1 MFLSVIVVARDGN
14 WTPSNG
20 VIYGTFLACVCCHGI
35 LASTMSRIMGKLQTV
50 FVVANFILIFATII
64 ALPIGA
70 RHNRNDGHYIFAQTE
85 NSTTWPTG
93 WAFMLAWLSPIWTIG
108 GFDSCVHM
116 SEEAA
121 NATKAVVRSKMCL
134 KFEFMVTDLIVTAF
148 WHSHGYRVL
157 LVLRLH
163 YCHRARCMYQSRS
176 KLNHWIE
183 VWPANGAGKLIS
195 RSSPSP
201 RTLTSKIRS
210 TSTP

>member
-1 MFLSVIVVARDGN
+1 MIDAFALMFLSVIVVARDGN

-64 ALPIGA
+64 ALPVGA

-108 GFDSCVHM
+108 AFDSCG
-116 SEEAA
+116 
-121 NATKAVVRSKMCL
+121 T
-134 KFEFMVTDLIVTAF
+134 
-148 WHSHGYRVL
+148 
-157 LVLRLH
+157 
-163 YCHRARCMYQSRS
+163 YQS
-176 KLNHWIE
+176 KDIVLAQT
-183 VWPANGAGKLIS
+183 PAPLK
-195 RSSPSP
+195 
-201 RTLTSKIRS
+201 
-210 TSTP
+210 